1 VHRSA
6 PVLAAAVA
14 IVSVLASAGP
24 AGADDPLAPGDT
36 RTIQLPMPDKWAAAQ
51 QVDVTVGTL
60 TQQENGCLDP
70 ESKAGDD
77 CLPDTGDLAGQL
89 TGSVTLGLP
98 DGAGCQRGQSADLSL
113 LGTRTARLT
122 AASPGVKCLFVEL
135 TFRDDALNNQAQSD
149 SVTFG
154 LDLVAREL
162 PAAED
167 PAEVPVST
175 DGQLD
180 ERAASDIPT
189 GSGSATDGRDAA
201 TTSRV
206 VTDRAADAG
215 SGDLAA
221 APVGPV
227 GTVVDQT
234 PEGPVLD
241 RLEAQVSVGG
251 DGVAVQTEAAT
262 SSLQGQVLAWGSLLL
277 GAIALGWWAFVV
289 VLRRRREK
297 VAA

>member
-6 PVLAAAVA
+6 PALAAAVA

-24 AGADDPLAPGDT
+24 AAADDRFAPGQT
-36 RTIQLPMPDKWAAAQ
+36 RTIELQVPGTWSAAR
-51 QVDVTVGTL
+51 QVDVTVGTV
-60 TQQENGCLDP
+60 TQQENDCLEP
-70 ESKAGDD
+70 EREAGDD
-77 CLPDTGDLAGQL
+77 CLPGTGDLAGQM
-89 TGSVTLGLP
+89 TGTVTLGLP
-98 DGAGCQRGQSADLSL
+98 DGANCTRGPSADLDL
-113 LGTRTARLT
+113 LGTGTARLT
-122 AASPGVKCLFVEL
+122 AASPGVRCLFVEL
-135 TFRDDALNNQAQSD
+135 TFQDDALNNQAQSD

-167 PAEVPVST
+167 PTEVPVST
-175 DGQLD
+175 DGQVD
-180 ERAASDIPT
+180 GSASSDISAAS
-189 GSGSATDGRDAA
+189 GSGTDGGDAA

-206 VTDRAADAG
+206 VADQAADAD

-221 APVGPV
+221 APVGAV
-227 GTVVDQT
+227 GTVIDQA

-241 RLEAQVSVGG
+241 RLEAQVSVGE

-277 GAIALGWWAFVV
+277 GAVALGWWAFVV
-289 VLRRRREK
+289 VLRRRRK
-297 VAA
+297 QVAA